1 MAVTVNFKT
10 ASKRVN
16 STGVVGGDVTAV
28 SCIIN
33 EPCSIENP
41 QVILRNGGSAPSW
54 NYCEISE
61 FGRSYWGGLGVQ
73 EQHMDCTLRCGC
85 AGNVP

>member
-28 SCIIN
+28 SCNIN

-41 QVILRNGGSAPSW
+41 QIILRNGA
-54 NYCEISE
+54 
-61 FGRSYWGGLGVQ
+61 
-73 EQHMDCTLRCGC
+73 
-85 AGNVP
+85 VPRHGITVRL

>member
-28 SCIIN
+28 SCNIN

-41 QVILRNGGSAPSW
+41 QIILRNGGSAPSW
-54 NYCEISE
+54 NYC
-61 FGRSYWGGLGVQ
+61 
-73 EQHMDCTLRCGC
+73 
-85 AGNVP
+85 